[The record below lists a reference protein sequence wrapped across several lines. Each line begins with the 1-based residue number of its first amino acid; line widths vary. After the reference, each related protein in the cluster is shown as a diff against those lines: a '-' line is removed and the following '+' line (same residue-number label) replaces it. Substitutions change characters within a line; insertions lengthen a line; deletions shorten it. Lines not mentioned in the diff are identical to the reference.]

1 MTEAQLQK
9 QILDFLDDIGAWT
22 VKTITVNKRGTP
34 DILACFDGSF
44 YAIEVKK
51 PGKLSTLSQLQKYQI
66 KQINGAGGT
75 ALAVDNLEDVKK
87 LFADVYI
94 P

>member
-34 DILACFDGSF
+34 DILACLDGTF
-44 YAIEVKK
+44 YAIEVKR
-51 PGKLSTLSQLQKYQI
+51 PGKLATVSKLQKYQLRQI
-66 KQINGAGGT
+66 KDAGGV
-75 ALAVDNLEDVKK
+75 ALAVDDFEEVKK